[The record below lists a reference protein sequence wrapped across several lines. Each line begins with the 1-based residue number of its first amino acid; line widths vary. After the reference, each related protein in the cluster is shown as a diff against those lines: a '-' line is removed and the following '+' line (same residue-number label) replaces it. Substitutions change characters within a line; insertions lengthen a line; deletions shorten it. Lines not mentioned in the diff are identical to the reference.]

1 MNKWIER
8 SITALAIATV
18 VGIVCYQFV
27 YGLDNRSYNWG
38 FNARKN
44 NELNSVND
52 DDTCNLFKP
61 LYASEKSTESNLI
74 SNDQKRGYFV
84 YANSP

>member
-27 YGLDNRSYNWG
+27 YGLDNRSYNLG

-44 NELNSVND
+44 NGLDSVYG
-52 DDTCNLFKP
+52 TCNT
-61 LYASEKSTESNLI
+61 ATV
-74 SNDQKRGYFV
+74 DQAWVDETSCHQGYNAFCHIDV
-84 YANSP
+84 VKL